1 MSSKIVE
8 LIAWLAVVLFL
19 VCIDVCL
26 SIDNALRVLNGGV
39 KISKLGNI
47 I

>member
-1 MSSKIVE
+1 MSSK
-8 LIAWLAVVLFL
+8 LIAWIVVVVLL
-19 VCIDVCL
+19 VYIDVCS
-26 SIDNALRVLNGGV
+26 SIDNTLRVLNGGV

>member
-1 MSSKIVE
+1 MSSKI
-8 LIAWLAVVLFL
+8 IAWLVEVVLVL
-19 VCIDVCL
+19 VYIDVCS

>member
-1 MSSKIVE
+1 MSSK
-8 LIAWLAVVLFL
+8 LIAWLVVIVLL
-19 VCIDVCL
+19 VYIDVCS

-39 KISKLGNI
+39 KISKLGKI

>member
-1 MSSKIVE
+1 MSSK
-8 LIAWLAVVLFL
+8 LIAWLVVIVLL
-19 VCIDVCL
+19 VYIDVCS